1 MTLSR
6 LDDVLLCDHQRSK
19 KFRVNSTRLPMRLS
33 LHAASS
39 SAVCSALVAS
49 FMIASVTTLQAQRR
63 PYSEITGRMSA
74 SGHLQVSEPRGD
86 FGANT
91 ANGFGLGGTAL
102 FRLDPSGLVNFRV
115 DGGFLTYG
123 NSTRR
128 IPLSGTGGLVKLNL
142 RTSNNIATVVAGPQ
156 LLGPSGVFTPYASIL
171 GGISVFWTESS
182 IEGSNNDN
190 TPFAS
195 TTNASDAV
203 LAYGGAVGAYLRV
216 YNGERPLR
224 LDFGARY
231 LRHDNVK
238 YLNDKRVRDA
248 FEQNRDPIP
257 VRSRADFLTYYVGV
271 NVIVF

>member
-1 MTLSR
+1 
-6 LDDVLLCDHQRSK
+6 
-19 KFRVNSTRLPMRLS
+19 MRTS
-33 LHAASS
+33 PRPATS
-39 SAVCSALVAS
+39 SAVRLALVAGL
-49 FMIASVTTLQAQRR
+49 IVGSVSALPAQRR
-63 PYSEITGRMSA
+63 PFSEITPRMSA

-91 ANGFGLGGTAL
+91 GNGFGVGGTAL
-102 FRLDPSGLVNFRV
+102 FRLDPSGITNFRV
-115 DGGFLTYG
+115 DAGFLTYG

-128 IPLSGTGGLVKLNL
+128 IPLSGTGGLVKLDL
-142 RTSNNIATVVAGPQ
+142 RTSNNIISVVAGPQ
-156 LLGPSGVFTPYASIL
+156 LLGPSGVFMPYASVL
-171 GGISVFWTESS
+171 GGFSVFWTESS
-182 IEGSNNDN
+182 VEGSRNDN

-203 LAYGGAVGAYLRV
+203 LAYGGAAGAYVRV